1 MLIALS
7 IVLVRYFSYLK
18 LLELAI
24 VSFENNLSL
33 QIIACLLD
41 KVELIVYFLS
51 WRLIVQVVFILNIK
65 RIRNEFEILKAT
77 TETYFYGLSQ
87 FEIRYLDV
95 VYCNMFDIIWKAE
108 QECFNLSFRI
118 CLAV

>member
-1 MLIALS
+1 MTWLNNECKLGNILFKLIALS

-41 KVELIVYFLS
+41 KVELIVDFLS
-51 WRLIVQVVFILNIK
+51 CGRLIVQVVFILNIK

-77 TETYFYGLSQ
+77 TETYFNGLSQ
-87 FEIRYLDV
+87 FEIR
-95 VYCNMFDIIWKAE
+95 
-108 QECFNLSFRI
+108 
-118 CLAV
+118 

>member
-1 MLIALS
+1 MRLTWLNNECKLGNILFKFIALS
-7 IVLVRYFSYLK
+7 IVLVRYFSDLK

-41 KVELIVYFLS
+41 KVELIVDFLS
-51 WRLIVQVVFILNIK
+51 CGRLIVQVVFILNIK

-77 TETYFYGLSQ
+77 TETYFNGLSQ
-87 FEIRYLDV
+87 FEIR
-95 VYCNMFDIIWKAE
+95 
-108 QECFNLSFRI
+108 
-118 CLAV
+118 